1 MKIVKNWPKI
11 IPNRRLILRTITNM
25 KTYRQIVI
33 NRHLKLRLQAF
44 NLRFPRTV
52 IVIIIKPNFT
62 NCHNRRI
69 FRLIL
74 QQSFDISPAI
84 FRIVRMNANCR
95 PSKLMIRGKF
105 HSLAATSLVST
116 DTNHANI
123 RLDRFFVKPLT
134 IVRKKFCIVQMTM
147 RIYQT

>member
-1 MKIVKNWPKI
+1 
-11 IPNRRLILRTITNM
+11 M

-33 NRHLKLRLQAF
+33 NRHLKLRFQAL

-52 IVIIIKPNFT
+52 IVIIIKPNLT

-123 RLDRFFVKPLT
+123 RLDRFFVKLLA
-134 IVRKKFCIVQMTM
+134 IVRKKFRIVQMTM

>member
-1 MKIVKNWPKI
+1 
-11 IPNRRLILRTITNM
+11 M
-25 KTYRQIVI
+25 KTYWQII
-33 NRHLKLRLQAF
+33 IYCHLKLCLQAL
-44 NLRFPRTV
+44 NLRFSRTV
-52 IVIIIKPNFT
+52 IVIIIKPNLT

-74 QQSFDISPAI
+74 QQGFDISPAI

-95 PSKLMIRGKF
+95 PSRLMIRGKF

-116 DTNHANI
+116 DTNHTNI
-123 RLDRFFVKPLT
+123 RLDRFFVKLLA
-134 IVRKKFCIVQMTM
+134 IVRKKFRIVQMTM

>member
-1 MKIVKNWPKI
+1 
-11 IPNRRLILRTITNM
+11 M
-25 KTYRQIVI
+25 KTYRQII
-33 NRHLKLRLQAF
+33 IYCHLKLRLQAL
-44 NLRFPRTV
+44 NLCFPRTV
-52 IVIIIKPNFT
+52 VVIIIKPNLT

-95 PSKLMIRGKF
+95 PSRLMIRGKF

-123 RLDRFFVKPLT
+123 RLDRFFVKPLA
-134 IVRKKFCIVQMTM
+134 IIRKKFRIVQMTM
-147 RIYQT
+147 RIYQA

>member
-1 MKIVKNWPKI
+1 
-11 IPNRRLILRTITNM
+11 M

-33 NRHLKLRLQAF
+33 NRHLKLCLQAL

-52 IVIIIKPNFT
+52 IVIIIEPNLT

-69 FRLIL
+69 FRLIF
-74 QQSFDISPAI
+74 QQSSYISPAI
-84 FRIVRMNANCR
+84 FRIVRMNTNCR

-105 HSLAATSLVST
+105 HSLATASLVST

-123 RLDRFFVKPLT
+123 RHDRFFVKLLA
-134 IVRKKFCIVQMTM
+134 IVRKKFRIMQMTM

>member
-1 MKIVKNWPKI
+1 
-11 IPNRRLILRTITNM
+11 M
-25 KTYRQIVI
+25 KTYRQII
-33 NRHLKLRLQAF
+33 IYCHLKLCLQAL
-44 NLRFPRTV
+44 NLYFPRTV
-52 IVIIIKPNFT
+52 IVIIIKSNLT

-84 FRIVRMNANCR
+84 FRIMRMNTNCC

-105 HSLAATSLVST
+105 HSLATASLVST

-123 RLDRFFVKPLT
+123 RLDRFFVKLLA
-134 IVRKKFCIVQMTM
+134 IVRKKFRIVQMTM